1 MVCDNDPFLCFYP
14 VKEIETFQKQKGER
28 GLQNKICTRQLLKLQ
43 YYKIIQS
50 NDITWGHPWM

>member
-50 NDITWGHPWM
+50 NDIT